1 MAQERLSSCVAIFL
15 SLMDFGEKQTTSR
28 ATLSI
33 RCRLFARYAE
43 ALGVE
48 SVDLE
53 LRAPAT
59 VADAV
64 AALRAS
70 KTQGDLIP
78 ERPLVAMKQEHVAL
92 DRKLADGDELV
103 FLPPLAGG

>member
-1 MAQERLSSCVAIFL
+1 
-15 SLMDFGEKQTTSR
+15 MDFGEKQTTSR
-28 ATLSI
+28 ATLRI

-53 LRAPAT
+53 LHAPAT

-64 AALRAS
+64 AALRAREP
-70 KTQGDLIP
+70 QGDLIP